1 MIRKTISFFLTAAFP
16 FFLLI
21 GSILIIFQPWFLRL
35 EYSRKDFPPDPFGF
49 SVDDRLRYGNDSL
62 LYITRNKPDDYL
74 AGLSFKSGN
83 PVYNERE
90 LSHMKDV
97 KIVFQRAKNWWLLI
111 LLLYAA
117 VILIFWKRTYF
128 QSELC
133 RIIVRGSLIT
143 IAAIVTILIAVI
155 FAFQP
160 LFSGFHKLF
169 FTGDSWLFY
178 NTDSLIR
185 LYPEKLWIDGFTLTG
200 LLTLLFSAIF
210 LMIGKS
216 NVFPGFRK
224 RNLERNLDSR

>member
-16 FFLLI
+16 FFLLM
-21 GSILIIFQPWFLRL
+21 GSILVIFQPWFLHL
-35 EYSRKDFPPDPFGF
+35 EYSRKDFPSDPFGF
-49 SVDDRLRYGNDSL
+49 SVEDRLTYGIDSL
-62 LYITRNKPDDYL
+62 LYITRNKPDDFL
-74 AGLSFKSGN
+74 AELSFNSGD
-83 PVYNERE
+83 PLYNERE

-97 KIVFQRAKNWWLLI
+97 KIVFQKAKNWWLLI

-117 VILIFWKRTYF
+117 VILTFLKRPNF
-128 QSELC
+128 QTELC

-143 IAAIVTILIAVI
+143 ITAIVTILITVV

-160 LFSGFHKLF
+160 LFTGFHTLF

-210 LMIGKS
+210 LKIGKS

-224 RNLERNLDSR
+224 RNSNSR